1 MAFEGLSE
9 KLQAFTKKLRG
20 KARIT
25 ESELNEMLREVKLAL
40 LEADVNYKVVKEF
53 VNSIHDKALGQDV
66 LKSLTPGQQV
76 VKIVKDELI
85 ELLGGTDSKI
95 AFSPNPPTVIMLVG
109 LQGSGK
115 TTTAGKLANLLRKQG
130 KKPLLVACDV
140 YRPAAIKQLQ
150 VVGAQLNIPVYANE
164 TDKNVVRIAKQA
176 KEIAISKLNDVV
188 ILDTAGRLQIDENL
202 MQELKDIKSNVKP
215 HEIILVVDS
224 MTGQEAVNVASKFNE
239 DLGIDG
245 VILTK
250 LDGDARGGAAISVKK
265 VTGKP
270 IKFVGTGEKLNEIEE
285 FHPDRM
291 ASRILGMGDV
301 LSIIEQAEEAFDK
314 EEAEKLEKKLRK
326 NKELDLNDYL
336 AQLKQVKK
344 MGSFSSILK
353 MIPGMNKLNVNV
365 DDKEFVRIEA
375 IISSMTNEER
385 ENPKLLNA
393 SRRIRIANGSGTQVQ
408 DINKFMKSFELTQS
422 MMKKMK
428 TGSLDPRM
436 KKMMKGLNL
445 DKMSEDELQ
454 ELEKKLGK

>member
-9 KLQAFTKKLRG
+9 KLQAFTRKLSG

-25 ESELNEMLREVKLAL
+25 ESDLKEMLREVKLAL

-53 VNSIHDKALGQDV
+53 VANIQEKALGQDV

-76 VKIVKDELI
+76 IKIVKDELI
-85 ELLGGTDSKI
+85 ELLGGTDSNI
-95 AFSPNPPTVIMLVG
+95 AFSPNPPTIIMLVG

-115 TTTAGKLANLLRKQG
+115 TTTAGKLANLIRKQG

-164 TDKNVVRIAKQA
+164 GEKDVIKIAKQA
-176 KEIAISKLNDVV
+176 KEIAISKLNDT
-188 ILDTAGRLQIDENL
+188 IIIDTAGRLQIDEVLMKELRDLKTNL
-202 MQELKDIKSNVKP
+202 KP
-215 HEIILVVDS
+215 HEIMLVVDS
-224 MTGQEAVNVASKFNE
+224 MTGQEAVNIATKFNE

-250 LDGDARGGAAISVKK
+250 LDGDTRGGAAISVKK

-270 IKFVGTGEKLNEIEE
+270 IKFVGTGEKLNEIEQ

-301 LSIIEQAEEAFDK
+301 LSIIEQAEEKFDI
-314 EEAEKLEKKLRK
+314 EEAERLEKKLRK
-326 NKELDLNDYL
+326 NKEFDLNDYL
-336 AQLKQVKK
+336 AQLKQIRK

-353 MIPGMNKLNVNV
+353 MIPGMNKYNVNV
-365 DDKEFVRIEA
+365 DDKEFDRIEA
-375 IISSMTNEER
+375 IICSMTDEER
-385 ENPKLLNA
+385 RKPKLLNA
-393 SRRIRIANGSGTQVQ
+393 SRRVRIANGSGTQVS

-428 TGSLDPRM
+428 SGGMDPRM
-436 KKMMKGLNL
+436 KKMMKKMNL
-445 DKMSEDELQ
+445 DQMSEEDLKA
-454 ELEKKLGK
+454 LEEKFK